1 MERSASAGNREGRV
15 GALDILL
22 VEDDPTDAR
31 LITEYLNG
39 QAGPKGDSAP
49 AIRHVERLSGALDAR
64 DADIDVILLD
74 LGLPDS
80 DRFDTLETM
89 LDASGDEPVVVLT
102 GIDDDGVG
110 VEAIQRGAQ
119 DYLVKDDLTPKLLRQ
134 TIQYAIERESQ
145 QRKVSRA
152 DTVFQNAQ
160 DGLFVIDVEDDGETF
175 RVNRVNPAYETFTDA
190 PAGELQRKTI
200 RKLVDEADVASIREK
215 YRECVSE
222 RTSLEYEEYL
232 SAFDGGSWWETRIAP
247 VIADGEVTQVVGSTR
262 NITERKEREQRL
274 QQFEQMVEH
283 TGHAVF
289 FTDVDGQIEYVNPEF
304 EELTGYAPADAL
316 GETPDLLS
324 SGEHD
329 DAFFAELWDTVL
341 DGDVW
346 SGEIV
351 NERKDGAEFVA
362 NHTIAPV
369 MDDSGDVTH
378 FVAIYDDITDRKERE
393 RRLQTHELVVQAMNE
408 VAFLINEDKRI
419 QFANDAALDFADV
432 PLEAIKGIP
441 IESVTEEMAA
451 PDEEPHRFV
460 DAIDALLEDEQP
472 DVGEWVREPDGSDTL
487 SLEFDLFLESVGEV
501 CAEQR
506 FVPVKLYDGGRGVAV
521 ISRDITERREKEEE
535 IQTHL
540 EQAQE
545 VGNVGSWHLDI
556 DTNDL
561 RWSDECY
568 RIFGLE
574 PGTPMSYE
582 RFLELVH
589 PEDLEKVDEAWSEAL
604 EEGSYDI
611 EHRIVVDGKTRWVQ
625 ETAKVEFDED
635 GEPESGIGVV
645 RDITEQVQQTRE
657 IRAQKDRY
665 ESLLQSAPD
674 PVFVA
679 DTNTGEVIEAN
690 GAAEAL
696 REQDHDEIVGM
707 DQSKLHPPDEREQA
721 RAEFNE
727 AAADDGGVWRTYSDG
742 SQIHAVSSTGET
754 VPVEITHNTFSLP
767 KGRVSYAIFRD
778 ITEQIER
785 EREILEQKERYES
798 LFNSVSGAVVVTDI
812 DGTITT
818 CNPGFADLF
827 GYESDDIEGNH
838 LSTIAD
844 ENTDVERLLETTD
857 TSREALL
864 RDFRKQ
870 SGQVF
875 PGETRSLPL
884 RTHNGDIKGHV
895 VHIIDVSEEQANREQ
910 LQVLSRVFRHNVRND
925 MNVIQGRAEV
935 IESHGSTAV
944 LSDVEKILETS
955 REFIE
960 MAENQHKITEL
971 LTETAETV
979 DVDLTPTIRQVVS
992 DVQTQYPDATVQ
1004 TDLDPN
1010 CQASTRREIAKA
1022 IRELVENA
1030 IIHSDQA
1037 NPRVNFHLRDTETMA
1052 ELTVRD
1058 DGPGIPEQE
1067 WNVLKAD
1074 GEINALNHGTGLGL
1088 WFVNQVV
1095 RRSNGT
1101 MSFDTNDS
1109 GGSTVTV
1116 RLPTS

>member
-1 MERSASAGNREGRV
+1 MSSSDRSNSDLPGQQQARSNALERVSDGVVSLNHELRYTYVNTRATEF
-15 GALDILL
+15 LD
-22 VEDDPTDAR
+22 TDAEA
-31 LITEYLNG
+31 LLGE
-39 QAGPKGDSAP
+39 
-49 AIRHVERLSGALDAR
+49 HVW
-64 DADIDVILLD
+64 DVFPNPE
-74 LGLPDS
+74 G
-80 DRFDTLETM
+80 TK
-89 LDASGDEPVVVLT
+89 
-102 GIDDDGVG
+102 
-110 VEAIQRGAQ
+110 AQ
-119 DYLVKDDLTPKLLRQ
+119 D
-134 TIQYAIERESQ
+134 AIERASETGQMTSFE
-145 QRKVSRA
+145 RYNEKLETWWKVRVHPNDTGVTIFFKDITEERERLYDLERA
-152 DTVFQNAQ
+152 ETLFQNAQ
-160 DGLFVIDVEDDGETF
+160 DGLFVINVEDGGETF
-175 RVNRVNPAYETFTDA
+175 RVNQVNPAYGTFSGT
-190 PAGELQRKTI
+190 PAGEIQGKTI
-200 RKLVDEADVASIREK
+200 REITNETDSDAIREK
-215 YRECVSE
+215 YKECVTGQ
-222 RTSLEYEEYL
+222 TSIEYEEYL
-232 SAFDGGSWWETRIAP
+232 SSFDSGSWWETRLAP
-247 VIADGEVTQVVGSTR
+247 VLIDDEVTQIVGSTR
-262 NITERKEREQRL
+262 NITERKDREQRL
-274 QQFEQMVEH
+274 QKFEQMVEH

-289 FTDVDGQIEYVNPEF
+289 FTDVDGQIEYVNPAF
-304 EELTGYAPADAL
+304 EELTGYAPADVL
-316 GETPDLLS
+316 GETPDLLG

-329 DAFFAELWDTVL
+329 DAFFAELWETVL

-351 NERKDGAEFVA
+351 NQRKDGTEFVA

-369 MDDSGDVTH
+369 TDDSGDVTH

-393 RRLQTHELVVQAMNE
+393 RRLQTHEIVVQAMNE
-408 VAFLINEDKRI
+408 VAFLIDEDKRI

-472 DVGEWVREPDGSDTL
+472 DVGEWVREPDGSETL
-487 SLEFDLFLESVGEV
+487 SLEFDLSLESVGEV

-506 FVPVKLYDGGRGVAV
+506 FVPVELYDGERGVAV
-521 ISRDITERREKEEE
+521 ISRDVTARREKEEE

-545 VGNVGSWHLDI
+545 VGHVGSWYLEI
-556 DTNDL
+556 DTSDL
-561 RWSDECY
+561 QWSDECY

-574 PGTPMSYE
+574 PGTPMTYE
-582 RFLELVH
+582 RFLEMVH
-589 PEDLEKVDEAWSEAL
+589 PEDREKVDDAWSEAL

-625 ETAKVEFDED
+625 ETAEVEFDAD
-635 GEPESGIGVV
+635 GKPESGIGVV

-657 IRAQKDRY
+657 IREQKERY

-690 GAAEAL
+690 EAAEAL
-696 REQDHDEIVGM
+696 REQDQDEIVGLA
-707 DQSKLHPPDEREQA
+707 QSKLHPPDERERA

-742 SQIHAVSSTGET
+742 SQIHAVSSTGDT

-767 KGRVSYAIFRD
+767 EGQVSYAIFRD

-798 LFNSVSGAVVVTDI
+798 LFNSVSGAVVVTDL
-812 DGTITT
+812 DGTVTA

-827 GYESDDIEGNH
+827 GYESDDIEGAH
-838 LSTIAD
+838 LSTITD
-844 ENTDVERLLETTD
+844 ESTDVERLLEATD
-857 TSREALL
+857 SSREALL
-864 RDFRKQ
+864 HNYQKQ
-870 SGQVF
+870 SEQVF

-884 RTHNGDIKGHV
+884 RTHNGDIDGHV
-895 VHIIDVSEEQANREQ
+895 VHIIDASEEQANREQ
-910 LQVLSRVFRHNVRND
+910 LQVLSRVFRHNVKND
-925 MNVIQGRAEV
+925 LNVIQGRAEV
-935 IESHGSTAV
+935 IKQQGSNAV
-944 LSDVEKILETS
+944 LADAEKILEKS
-955 REFIE
+955 RDFVE
-960 MAENQHKITEL
+960 MAENQHRITKL
-971 LTETAETV
+971 LTKNAETV
-979 DVDLTPTIRQVVS
+979 DVDLAPTIKEAVS
-992 DVQTQYPDATVQ
+992 DVQTQYPDATLQ
-1004 TDLDPN
+1004 TDLDPD
-1010 CQASTRREIAKA
+1010 CQASTAREIAEA

-1037 NPRVNFHLRDTETMA
+1037 HPRVNIHLRDTETMT

-1067 WNVLKAD
+1067 SNVLRAD
-1074 GEINALNHGTGLGL
+1074 GEINPLNHGTGLGL

-1109 GGSTVTV
+1109 GGTTVTV
-1116 RLPTS
+1116 RLPES